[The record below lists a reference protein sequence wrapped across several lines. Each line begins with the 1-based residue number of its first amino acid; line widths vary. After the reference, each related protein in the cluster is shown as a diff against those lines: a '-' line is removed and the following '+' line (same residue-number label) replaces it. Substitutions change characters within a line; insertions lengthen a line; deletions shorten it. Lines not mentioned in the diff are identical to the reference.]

1 MDVRCPQCQTL
12 YELETSQLKSREITL
27 KCSQC
32 QHVFKIET
40 RQSSVVQENQRR
52 WMIRSKKTGDIL
64 YVSSFD
70 VLHQWLMQGKVRK
83 SDQISRTGKKWVVI
97 SEIGEFMPIFQ
108 VIDSISNLMGS
119 PEDSAIAARIP
130 EQVMAPAVPAPNV
143 VNEPVEREEVTQRAR
158 PPSPTPGPQEL
169 PPGPPSVH
177 LEGPFA
183 KPREPEHSQDEWSLG
198 AELGDLPSTT
208 FDQELTSQTELPKSG
223 AGRVV
228 FALLLIAG
236 IAAAGV
242 YFFQRDLL
250 DPVLGPA
257 NNEVVALSETPSKEK
272 ADKPAEKSGFEVV
285 SEAGEKAVSAA
296 LNAAEEQNA
305 AKMSGVM
312 KALRPSVDQA
322 LGLATEEAELAAEG
336 GLVDYKLDEAKQAL
350 KYNRTAKAISLYEDI
365 LKKDGRNADA
375 YVGLGWAYLQ
385 EGDNNE
391 AVVKFQRG
399 LELDAR
405 NGDALI
411 GLGSAER
418 QRGNL
423 EAAMRAYDL
432 YLGRHPRGDKVSI
445 AQYQLDALK
454 RQLGL

>member
-1 MDVRCPQCQTL
+1 
-12 YELETSQLKSREITL
+12 
-27 KCSQC
+27 
-32 QHVFKIET
+32 
-40 RQSSVVQENQRR
+40 
-52 WMIRSKKTGDIL
+52 
-64 YVSSFD
+64 
-70 VLHQWLMQGKVRK
+70 
-83 SDQISRTGKKWVVI
+83 
-97 SEIGEFMPIFQ
+97 
-108 VIDSISNLMGS
+108 
-119 PEDSAIAARIP
+119 
-130 EQVMAPAVPAPNV
+130 
-143 VNEPVEREEVTQRAR
+143 
-158 PPSPTPGPQEL
+158 
-169 PPGPPSVH
+169 
-177 LEGPFA
+177 
-183 KPREPEHSQDEWSLG
+183 
-198 AELGDLPSTT
+198 
-208 FDQELTSQTELPKSG
+208 
-223 AGRVV
+223 V

-242 YFFQRDLL
+242 YFFKRDLL

-257 NNEVVALSETPSKEK
+257 NTEVVALGEAPPKEK
-272 ADKPAEKSGFEVV
+272 VEDKPAEKGGFELGA
-285 SEAGEKAVSAA
+285 EAGDRALSAA
-296 LNAAEEQNA
+296 LSAAEEQNA
-305 AKMSGVM
+305 VKMSGVM
-312 KALRPSVDQA
+312 RALRPSIDQA

-336 GLVDYKLDEAKQAL
+336 GLVEYKLDEAQQAL
-350 KYNRTAKAISLYEDI
+350 KYNRTAKAISLYEDV

>member
-52 WMIRSKKTGDIL
+52 WMIRSKRTGDIL

-130 EQVMAPAVPAPNV
+130 EQVMASAVPAPKV
-143 VNEPVEREEVTQRAR
+143 VSEPVEREEVTQRAR

-183 KPREPEHSQDEWSLG
+183 KPKEPEHSQDEWSLG

-236 IAAAGV
+236 IAAASV

-272 ADKPAEKSGFEVV
+272 ADQPAEKSGFEVV

-312 KALRPSVDQA
+312 KALRPSIDQA

>member
-130 EQVMAPAVPAPNV
+130 EQVMASAVPAPNV
-143 VNEPVEREEVTQRAR
+143 VSEPVEREEVTQRAR

-183 KPREPEHSQDEWSLG
+183 KPKEPEHSQDEWSLG

-272 ADKPAEKSGFEVV
+272 ADQPAEKSGFEVV

-312 KALRPSVDQA
+312 KALRPSIDQA

-336 GLVDYKLDEAKQAL
+336 GLVEYKLDEAKQAL

>member
-52 WMIRSKKTGDIL
+52 WMIRSKRTGDIL

-83 SDQISRTGKKWVVI
+83 SDEISRTGRKWVVI

-108 VIDSISNLMGS
+108 VIESISNLMGS

-130 EQVMAPAVPAPNV
+130 EQVMAAVSPAPRV
-143 VNEPVEREEVTQRAR
+143 DDPMEREEVTQRAR

-183 KPREPEHSQDEWSLG
+183 KQSEPEYSQDEWSLG

-223 AGRVV
+223 VGKVV

-242 YFFQRDLL
+242 YFFKRDLL

-257 NNEVVALSETPSKEK
+257 NTEVVALGEASPKEK
-272 ADKPAEKSGFEVV
+272 VEDKPAEKGGFELGA
-285 SEAGEKAVSAA
+285 EAGDRALSAA
-296 LNAAEEQNA
+296 LSAAEEQNA
-305 AKMSGVM
+305 VKMNGVM
-312 KALRPSVDQA
+312 KALRPSIDQA
-322 LGLATEEAELAAEG
+322 LGLATEEAELASEG
-336 GLVDYKLDEAKQAL
+336 GLVEYKLDEAKQAL
-350 KYNRTAKAISLYEDI
+350 KYNRTAKAISLYEDV